1 MSAFTNGP
9 STGLSEGTM
18 LNGYLNKK
26 TRDGRWQKRWF
37 ETNGVYLTYYKSKKM
52 DKLLAALS
60 LPQVGAITQIPKEK
74 DPEGQVGLFALELN
88 SRMYTL
94 RAKDDEEAA
103 KWVHVL
109 ETLRQQGIAAAAK
122 EAEARGGSTTVNVR
136 AKSGIEME
144 TVGVS
149 NSGSSSSA
157 ASDASWIKSSNPYC
171 CC

>member
-1 MSAFTNGP
+1 MCQLCQCYSVIWMPYQHIINTA
-9 STGLSEGTM
+9 LSVVHTSL
-18 LNGYLNKK
+18 LNI
-26 TRDGRWQKRWF
+26 D
-37 ETNGVYLTYYKSKKM
+37 YKSKKM